1 MHYFAML
8 DISFLVIILVILQS
22 FFFIPELSIVGIL
35 FGLVMLFCVR
45 FLTGASPSAYALM
58 AVLLSLPAFLL
69 RLCAFCLGKVRRS
82 EYSLLSGCVE

>member
-35 FGLVMLFCVR
+35 FGLVMLF
-45 FLTGASPSAYALM
+45 
-58 AVLLSLPAFLL
+58 VLDF
-69 RLCAFCLGKVRRS
+69 
-82 EYSLLSGCVE
+82 